1 MHRLLAVALI
11 ALIAF
16 SARASMAQ
24 DALPEGFY
32 GHFAGLGLSETMA
45 DGKVVDVKPRDFDVM
60 ITKSPDGFAVSWK
73 TTEYTI
79 RPRRSKLD
87 AEDEKIVFMKSLRD
101 GLFGEKVPGNLADGE
116 SAYWARLSGKTLDVY
131 RLTVN
136 NEGRHEIAVWQR
148 TLKGDSMDLV
158 FQRSGETSQP
168 RVVKGTLT
176 RVKP

>member
-116 SAYWARLSGKTLDVY
+116 SLDVY

-148 TLKGDSMDLV
+148 TLNGDSMDLV